1 MKTTYIYIV
10 IALLVVGVAIY
21 MFLNPY
27 NELKDSEVEMGEL
40 DLGLADNNEGNVDDT
55 IGGVG
60 LSEQQKLDIIAS
72 RESIGLPPVQMW
84 SLYNLNGDGLT
95 FIERR
100 RQQGLGRL
108 FTKPKLNNGKLE
120 SEQDDLA
127 SEIDSLIEDYS

>member
-40 DLGLADNNEGNVDDT
+40 DLGLAENNEGNVDDT

-60 LSEQQKLDIIAS
+60 LREQQKLDINAS

>member
-60 LSEQQKLDIIAS
+60 LSEQQKLDINAS